1 MKNNYTFVIPAPIL
15 TFVGM
20 GAGMTIKVLDDLN
33 LEMALLVSNHGGTDF
48 VVPFQVGAEV
58 DGC

>member
-1 MKNNYTFVIPAPIL
+1 MKNKYTFVIPAP

-33 LEMALLVSNHGGTDF
+33 LEMA
-48 VVPFQVGAEV
+48 
-58 DGC
+58 